1 MENKLTSVQYLRGL
15 AAVLVVI
22 AHAAAHPLSES
33 NYVLLRL
40 GQLGVML
47 FFVISGFIM
56 VAITGPGAFAP
67 LTFLKRRIIRVVPLY
82 WLVTTVTA
90 VLALA
95 LPALFHTTVFTWPH
109 YIQSLLFIPHEAPG
123 RGGTSPIL
131 SLGWTL
137 NYEAFFYLAFALC
150 ALLVATQR
158 VVVLSMVFTALVV
171 IGVVIQPQDPALS
184 FYTNQAVLGFVVGAW
199 IGWLKLR
206 GGIERLP
213 GAAVP
218 ALLFAG
224 LAALGWAFAVYRE
237 PEESLISFACLVLFS
252 AALMLA
258 GLRYEKQLPR
268 IALLEE
274 LGDASYAIYL
284 THMFVIGLMV
294 AIAARVLPDVPAAY
308 LGLVAVT
315 AVLALTVGRLVHTW
329 VEMPMLRM
337 LRGKR
342 PGASAPAREMHA
354 A

>member
-1 MENKLTSVQYLRGL
+1 MDNKLYSVQYLRGL

-33 NYVLLRL
+33 SYVLLRL

-56 VAITGPGAFAP
+56 VAITGPGPFAP

-90 VLALA
+90 ALALA
-95 LPALFHTTVFTWPH
+95 LPSLFHTTVFTWPH

-137 NYEAFFYLAFALC
+137 NYEAFFYVTFALC
-150 ALLVATQR
+150 ALLAAAQR
-158 VVVLSMVFTALVV
+158 VVVLSVAFSALVLV
-171 IGVVIQPQDPALS
+171 GVVFQPQDPALS

-199 IGWLKLR
+199 IGWLKIR
-206 GGIERLP
+206 GGAERLP
-213 GAAVP
+213 GAVLS
-218 ALLFAG
+218 ALLVAG
-224 LAALGWAFAVYRE
+224 LVALAWAFIVYRE

-252 AALMLA
+252 AGLLLA

-268 IALLEE
+268 TAILET

-284 THMFVIGLMV
+284 THMFVIGLTV
-294 AIAARVLPDVPAAY
+294 AIGGRVLPDVPAAY
-308 LGLVAVT
+308 LGLVAVS
-315 AVLALTVGRLVHTW
+315 AVLALALGLVVHRTI
-329 VEMPMLRM
+329 EMPMLKAFRRK
-337 LRGKR
+337 LPATAARAGKIR
-342 PGASAPAREMHA
+342 TA
-354 A
+354 

>member
-1 MENKLTSVQYLRGL
+1 MENKLYSVQYLRGL

-56 VAITGPGAFAP
+56 VAITGSGPFAP

-82 WLVTTVTA
+82 WLVTSVTA
-90 VLALA
+90 ALALA

-137 NYEAFFYLAFALC
+137 NYEAFFYVAFALC
-150 ALLVATQR
+150 ALLAATQR
-158 VVVLSMVFTALVV
+158 VVVLSVVFAALVV
-171 IGVVIQPQDPALS
+171 IGVLFTPQDPALS
-184 FYTNQAVLGFVVGAW
+184 FYANQAVLGFVVGAW

-206 GGIERLP
+206 GGIERLA
-213 GAAVP
+213 GAVVP
-218 ALLFAG
+218 VLLLAG
-224 LAALGWAFAVYRE
+224 LAALGWAFIIYRE

-252 AALMLA
+252 AALMVA

-268 IALLEE
+268 IAFLEA

-294 AIAARVLPDVPAAY
+294 AIAGRVLPDVPVTY

-315 AVLALTVGRLVHTW
+315 AVLALAVGRVVHKTI
-329 VEMPMLRM
+329 EMPMLRM

-342 PGASAPAREMHA
+342 PGPVAQAAGMRPA
-354 A
+354 